1 MNNLLLAALMLLVGA
16 TDQATP
22 QTANDRRAIISG
34 RDAARAE
41 CLKVERRRAHP
52 EWTIGE
58 RQMRLEACIGHLMDI
73 DCLLKSPAELEKAGM
88 TVYCIDV
95 KFGRGTDPS

>member
-1 MNNLLLAALMLLVGA
+1 
-16 TDQATP
+16 
-22 QTANDRRAIISG
+22 
-34 RDAARAE
+34 
-41 CLKVERRRAHP
+41 
-52 EWTIGE
+52 
-58 RQMRLEACIGHLMDI
+58 MDI